1 MWTVHE
7 IYISYRIVCSLSFSF
22 SYDLSLC
29 SSATS
34 ILQLGGRTCD
44 LCIYK
49 FFISFFFAHNFWALC
64 AFVPFLFCVYYD
76 YMTTIET
83 FAWAHATTYFRQ
95 IYWGIFYNKFVIF
108 VCIPLFISLID
119 LIQMTYMR
127 LFYTVQLRLCS
138 TTWIKTEGMGFIYLF
153 KSVVAYSTRRIHLPC
168 DATEWI
174 AQKWGKLLTS
184 CLA

>member
-83 FAWAHATTYFRQ
+83 FAWAHATTYLRQ

-108 VCIPLFISLID
+108 VCIPFFISLID

-127 LFYTVQLRLCS
+127 LFYTVQLRFCS

-168 DATEWI
+168 DATE
-174 AQKWGKLLTS
+174 
-184 CLA
+184 

>member
-64 AFVPFLFCVYYD
+64 AFVRFLFCVYYD

-83 FAWAHATTYFRQ
+83 FAWAHATTYLRQ

-108 VCIPLFISLID
+108 VCILHLID
-119 LIQMTYMR
+119 WLNPDDLYAPI
-127 LFYTVQLRLCS
+127 L
-138 TTWIKTEGMGFIYLF
+138 
-153 KSVVAYSTRRIHLPC
+153 YSTITPLQHNMNGFYISIQISC
-168 DATEWI
+168 CIFNETYTSSVWCHWMDCE
-174 AQKWGKLLTS
+174 KWGKLLTS
-184 CLA
+184 RLV